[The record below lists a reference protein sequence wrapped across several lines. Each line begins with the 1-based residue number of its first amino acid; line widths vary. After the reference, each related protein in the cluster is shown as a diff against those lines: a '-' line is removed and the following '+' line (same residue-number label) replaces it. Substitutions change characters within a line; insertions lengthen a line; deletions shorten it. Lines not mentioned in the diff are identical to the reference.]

1 MSMNYTGTTT
11 EIISE
16 QNINLFCKE
25 ELTNFNKLLLED
37 EDFDLQELTYEN
49 MEGNLA
55 KAYRI
60 LCDALEVKTKIRI
73 RVNYHNSFINGQPR
87 TDEVD
92 GVFWEVCNRTVLNP
106 KISKDNHRLIKT
118 VSYVE
123 YG

>member
-1 MSMNYTGTTT
+1 MNYTGTTT

-60 LCDALEVKTKIRI
+60 LCDALEVKTKIGI
-73 RVNYHNSFINGQPR
+73 RVNYHDSFINGEPR

-92 GVFWEVCNRTVLNP
+92 GVFWEVCNRTVRNP

-123 YG
+123 YS